1 MKNKKK
7 LGIFLLGVIT
17 AFAAYASNPASTD
30 YVAEKI
36 AILQAEIN
44 QILNGG

>member
-1 MKNKKK
+1 MNKRTW
-7 LGIFLLGVIT
+7 IFLFFLMRVLS
-17 AFAAYASNPASTD
+17 AYASTPASTD

-44 QILNGG
+44 EITNAA